1 MPSVVHRFFVLSL
14 VGFCLLAGGTV
25 TADPPGADAVEV
37 KVRNYSEMLDTVKHL
52 RGRVLVVDFWAD
64 TCLICKKEFPHL
76 VQMHQKYG
84 PEGMAAISVSLDDP
98 SQPGAQEKVL
108 RFLKAQRASFTNL
121 ILNEKPEVWQE
132 KFGFD
137 GPPCVFVFDR
147 QGEIK
152 KQFKDEFSYADVEK
166 LVKELLAKK

>member
-1 MPSVVHRFFVLSL
+1 MPSIRRFFVLGL
-14 VGFCLLAGGTV
+14 AGFWLLAGETA

-37 KVRNYSEMLDTVKHL
+37 TVRNYAEMLDTIKHF

-76 VQMHQKYG
+76 VQMHQKYAS
-84 PEGMAAISVSLDDP
+84 EGMAAVSVSLDDP
-98 SQPGAQEKVL
+98 SQPGTQDKVL
-108 RFLKAQRASFTNL
+108 HFLKLQRASFTNL
-121 ILNEKPEVWQE
+121 ILNEKPEVWQQ
-132 KFGFD
+132 KLGFD

-152 KQFKDEFSYADVEK
+152 KQFKDEFSYGDVEK

>member
-14 VGFCLLAGGTV
+14 VGFFVLAGIV

-37 KVRNYSEMLDTVKHL
+37 KVRNYSEMLDTIKHF

-108 RFLKAQRASFTNL
+108 RFLKNQRASFTNL

-132 KFGFD
+132 KLGFD

-152 KQFKDEFSYADVEK
+152 KQFKDEFSYVDVEK